1 MKKWKKFD
9 LKQID
14 WRPLIR
20 SRWFW
25 FTIVSVLSLAAALGC
40 VITRQPVAA
49 LRCDLPRLQTLL
61 AGKNRR
67 ETEALLAAAAETF
80 IAGADCPAGLAAYL
94 RRSVPLLAADL
105 VKNLSLGRLEM
116 TVPCPAEWEAR

>member
-25 FTIVSVLSLAAALGC
+25 FTIVSVLSLAAALG
-40 VITRQPVAA
+40 PA
-49 LRCDLPRLQTLL
+49 LR
-61 AGKNRR
+61 
-67 ETEALLAAAAETF
+67 AAHVEPSEV
-80 IAGADCPAGLAAYL
+80 IRD
-94 RRSVPLLAADL
+94 V
-105 VKNLSLGRLEM
+105 
-116 TVPCPAEWEAR
+116 